1 MLGVLPLS
9 WSDWHKWLL
18 KEHVPI
24 FYFLKEEENVYYGG
38 ILFFLDPDN
47 ISIFHENVKE
57 CYKNEC
63 ISF

>member
-1 MLGVLPLS
+1 M
-9 WSDWHKWLL
+9 L